1 MKASLIFQTKFT
13 RTLASGKVLT
23 VFMDLYQ
30 LPLKRGQQARFPSGY
45 KFSWIAFDA
54 EAPGKKVLF
63 DCHKDKGAHIHF
75 DEKELDREV
84 NVSSV
89 DEAEKLFYELI
100 AERFGPLA

>member
-1 MKASLIFQTKFT
+1 MKASLIFQNKFT
-13 RTLASGKVLT
+13 RALASGKVLV

-30 LPLKRGQQARFPSGY
+30 LPVKRGRPAKFPSDF
-45 KFSWIAFDA
+45 KFSWIAFDS
-54 EAPGKKVLF
+54 EMPTNRVLL

-75 DEKELDREV
+75 DAQELDREV
-84 NVSSV
+84 VVSSV